1 MTKSNLWRKEF
12 ISFTVPYNCSSSKAV
27 RTGTY
32 TGRSLEAGADAEA
45 WRGAAYWL
53 TPHGSLIHPRTPG
66 MVLLTVGRV
75 LQHQSLIKKH
85 ILQLTQQLKS
95 VIILLFT
102 YNS

>member
-53 TPHGSLIHPRTPG
+53 TPHDLLSLLSYRSQDHYPRDSTNYMDWSFPHQ
-66 MVLLTVGRV
+66 LLRKCPTVRIYGGIFFK
-75 LQHQSLIKKH
+75 L
-85 ILQLTQQLKS
+85 
-95 VIILLFT
+95 
-102 YNS
+102 